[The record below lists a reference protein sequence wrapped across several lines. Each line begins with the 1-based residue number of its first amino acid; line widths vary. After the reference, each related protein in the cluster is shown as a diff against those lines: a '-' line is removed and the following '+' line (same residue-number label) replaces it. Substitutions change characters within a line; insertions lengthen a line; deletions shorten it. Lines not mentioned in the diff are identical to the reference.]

1 MDTIGKEADNRDLGF
16 QSKSENIEIHTLG
29 QPDEIGEEGTEETP
43 QKRPIEKI
51 LFIDDEEAVRSIF
64 KDGLERCGYSVEV
77 ASNGQDGLKSF
88 RENPS
93 DLIITDIFM
102 PEQDGH
108 AFIYEILKEFP
119 DVKIFAITGNKSFDP
134 EMELDIAQ
142 TLGAVKTFAKP
153 VKISRLLAAI
163 KELSL

>member
-1 MDTIGKEADNRDLGF
+1 MDSIEKEADNRDLGV
-16 QSKSENIEIHTLG
+16 QSKSENIETHILG
-29 QPDEIGEEGTEETP
+29 HPEEIGGEGTEETP
-43 QKRPIEKI
+43 PKRPIEKI
-51 LFIDDEEAVRSIF
+51 LFIDDEKAVRSIF
-64 KDGLERCGYSVEV
+64 KDGLERYGYSVEL
-77 ASNGQDGLKSF
+77 ASNGQDGSKSF
-88 RENPS
+88 RENPA

-119 DVKIFAITGNKSFDP
+119 DVKIFAITGNKSFNP
-134 EMELDIAQ
+134 EMELDIAE

-163 KELSL
+163 RELSL